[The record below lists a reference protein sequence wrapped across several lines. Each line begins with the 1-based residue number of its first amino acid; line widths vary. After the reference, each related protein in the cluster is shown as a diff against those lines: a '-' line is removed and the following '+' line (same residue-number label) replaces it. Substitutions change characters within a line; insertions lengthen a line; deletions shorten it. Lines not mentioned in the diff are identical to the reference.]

1 MTQYTTP
8 HTIRVQIDPAGKIHA
23 LIVSEPDN
31 TRSFYL
37 VHRDIGE
44 PVFMFGCAVSD
55 DQEAAELAKSNAIL
69 YVPDNWVE

>member
-8 HTIRVQIDPAGKIHA
+8 HTIRVEIDPAGKIHA

-37 VHRDIGE
+37 VHQDIGD

-55 DQEAAELAKSNAIL
+55 DQEAAALAYYNAPDYI
-69 YVPDNWVE
+69 PDNWVE